1 MTPADAEL
9 LALAALVNHEA
20 ALLYAGVRQ
29 YGEQQFA
36 PDEEIRGELRRRML
50 DRMRSTASVFCSRC
64 DHAQDNHNYACFLCD
79 CVGYVP

>member
-1 MTPADAEL
+1 MTTADTEL

-20 ALLYAGVRQ
+20 ALLYAGARQ

-36 PDEEIRGELRRRML
+36 PDEAIRGELRRRML
-50 DRMRSTASVFCSRC
+50 DRMRPDAPVGCSRC
-64 DHAQDNHNYACFLCD
+64 EHVQENHNVACFLCD